1 MENQDIAIIVIGGIF
16 ILLLILSF
24 VEYFYDKKELKKF
37 KNELKIGDKFYFVE
51 RYENPFK
58 DEVKHICEVTDIKK
72 NYFNDIWVKYQFT
85 DGSEDTDELKRFRD
99 FFTKC

>member
-1 MENQDIAIIVIGGIF
+1 MENQNISIIVIGGIF
-16 ILLLILSF
+16 ILWLILSF
-24 VEYFYDKKELKKF
+24 AEYFYVKKELKKF
-37 KNELKIGDKFYFVE
+37 GNELKIGDKFYFVE

-58 DEVKHICEVTDIKK
+58 DEVKHICEVTGIKK

-85 DGSEDTDELKRFRD
+85 DGSEGTDELKRFRD

>member
-37 KNELKIGDKFYFVE
+37 RNELKIGDKFYFVE

-58 DEVKHICEVTDIKK
+58 DEVKHICEKISKT
-72 NYFNDIWVKYQFT
+72 F
-85 DGSEDTDELKRFRD
+85 
-99 FFTKC
+99 